1 MTTPAAA
8 AAPAAR
14 LHYLYDPLCGW
25 CYAVAPLIAVAAALP
40 GLALELHAGGMMAGA
55 QRRQAGRDWREYA
68 LPHDRR
74 IARLSGQP
82 FGEAYFDG
90 LLRDEAAWLDSEPPI
105 AAVLAAQALD
115 GRGLAMLQRIQR
127 AHYQHGRRIAEP
139 ATLRALAVGLGLDA
153 DAFDAAFAAHWGAA
167 SQAHIE
173 ASRSLLRRVGG
184 HGFPTAALAVD
195 GTAPAALDIGRYL
208 GQPDAWRAHLL
219 ERLAGL
225 RAAAPAATAAP
236 GCAADGCALPA

>member
-1 MTTPAAA
+1 MTSSTIA
-8 AAPAAR
+8 AAPVAR

-25 CYAVAPLIAVAAALP
+25 CYAVAPLIAVAASLP

-55 QRRQAGRDWREYA
+55 QRRQVGRDWRDYV

-74 IARLSGQP
+74 IAQLSGQP
-82 FGEAYFDG
+82 FGAAYFDG
-90 LLRDEAAWLDSEPPI
+90 LLRDETALLDSEPPI
-105 AAVLAAQALD
+105 AAVLAAQALA
-115 GRGLAMLQRIQR
+115 GRGLELLQRIQR
-127 AHYQHGRRIAEP
+127 AHYQHGLRIAEP
-139 ATLRALAVGLGLDA
+139 ATLRALAVELGLDA
-153 DAFDAAFAAHWGAA
+153 AAFDAALAAHWGTP

-173 ASRSLLRRVGG
+173 ASRALLRRLGG
-184 HGFPTAALAVD
+184 HGFPSVALAID
-195 GTAPAALDIGRYL
+195 GAPAAPLDIGRYL

-225 RAAAPAATAAP
+225 RAAAPSAF

>member
-1 MTTPAAA
+1 MTT
-8 AAPAAR
+8 APATTAPVAR

-25 CYAVAPLIAVAAALP
+25 CYAVAPLIATAARLP
-40 GLALELHAGGMMAGA
+40 GLAIELHAGGMMAGA
-55 QRRQAGRDWREYA
+55 QRRHVGRDWREYV

-74 IARLSGQP
+74 IAQLSGQP

-90 LLRDEAAWLDSEPPI
+90 LLLDEAALLDSEPPI
-105 AAVLAAQALD
+105 AAVLAAHTLG
-115 GRGLAMLQRIQR
+115 GRGLELLQRIQR

-139 ATLRALAVGLGLDA
+139 ATLRALALELGLDG
-153 DAFDAAFAAHWGAA
+153 DAFDIAFAAQLGAP

-173 ASRSLLRRVGG
+173 ASRGLLRRLGG
-184 HGFPTAALAVD
+184 HGFPTVALEVGGSTAAS
-195 GTAPAALDIGRYL
+195 LDIGRYL
-208 GQPDAWRAHLL
+208 GQPEAWRAHLL

-225 RAAAPAATAAP
+225 RAAAPAAF